1 MKRGRPSKR
10 FLIQTEIINLLSS
23 SNIPLTTAFLTK
35 TISQKLNQKIN
46 WNTVQKYIGELVSND
61 KVQPIELP
69 HSKKENAKG
78 LTVYI
83 LKK

>member
-10 FLIQTEIINLLSS
+10 YQIQTEILKALSS
-23 SNIPLTTAFLTK
+23 SNIPLTVAFLTK
-35 TISQKLNQKIN
+35 TISAKLGQDIN
-46 WNTVQKYIGELVSND
+46 WNTVRKYVKELVNED
-61 KVQPIELP
+61 KVQAIELP
-69 HSKKENAKG
+69 HSKKEGIKG